1 MPDNNLAYY
10 DILLITG
17 IANPKPLLD
26 HLGTFSQKV
35 KHLKF
40 RDHHNFTDAD
50 IKNIL
55 TEYKKLGEYKMILTT
70 EKDYV
75 RLKTFDYLRD
85 LVYYWPIN
93 VNIDRKEEFNETIL
107 DYVRKI

>member
-1 MPDNNLAYY
+1 M
-10 DILLITG
+10 I
-17 IANPKPLLD
+17 
-26 HLGTFSQKV
+26 QV

-40 RDHHNFTDAD
+40 KDHHNFSDQD

-55 TEYKKLGEYKMILTT
+55 NEYKKLGEYKLILTT

-93 VNIDRKEEFNETIL
+93 VNIDRKEEFNELIL
-107 DYVRKI
+107 NYVQKKR